1 LLDWLADDF
10 MAGGWKLKRL
20 QRMIVTSTAY
30 RQTSRHRAEL
40 DAVDPENRLLGRMSI
55 RRLEAEMLRDALLAS
70 SGRLSAK
77 MFGPPVPVTPD
88 DVGQIVVGVD
98 TRDSAGRP
106 TGKVVDL
113 GDDEFRRS
121 IYVQVQRSK
130 PLGMLETF
138 DAPAMSPNCELRA
151 SSTNAPQSLLL
162 MNNTFV
168 LQQAD
173 AMAQRI
179 EKEVGGDPVA
189 QFQRGWQLTFGRA
202 PSASQSR
209 AGMAFLGEQTAI
221 IAASAAAN
229 PKADPPKSA
238 HVALSNLCQA
248 LVISNGFLY
257 VE

>member
-1 LLDWLADDF
+1 
-10 MAGGWKLKRL
+10 
-20 QRMIVTSTAY
+20 
-30 RQTSRHRAEL
+30 
-40 DAVDPENRLLGRMSI
+40 
-55 RRLEAEMLRDALLAS
+55 
-70 SGRLSAK
+70 
-77 MFGPPVPVTPD
+77 
-88 DVGQIVVGVD
+88 
-98 TRDSAGRP
+98 
-106 TGKVVDL
+106 
-113 GDDEFRRS
+113 
-121 IYVQVQRSK
+121 VQAQRSK

-179 EKEVGGDPVA
+179 EKEVGGDSLA
-189 QFQRGWQLTFGRA
+189 QFQRAWQLAYCRA

-209 AGMAFLGEQTAI
+209 NGVAFLGEQSTI
-221 IAASAAAN
+221 IAASTTAKPN
-229 PKADPPKSA
+229 TEPPKSA

-248 LVISNGFLY
+248 LIISNGFLY